1 MSLLSVLSVTHTHLH
16 QSRRV
21 LCHPQ
26 PYGAPCPRCA
36 EKNLVCTTTSVPRGR
51 PRKNP
56 VPDPQSPPQQ
66 ELVSYAPSSSS
77 MTVSI
82 PVNASTAECPE
93 LTPQLVS
100 HFFQCFDQLAQVL
113 NPLTRATSINTK
125 IRAVSFQLCF
135 LPPQCRVLALCII
148 AFSSLVS
155 YHEVMLGDGPRP
167 ESFYDQ
173 AFFAS
178 KSNVRGCGARRSA
191 VHRALHT
198 MALKAAWDC
207 GIMLEV
213 SNENAASCFF
223 LDLIAQGDVC
233 SSSRPWPA
241 PPSWRTSGVPPASGA
256 RWAGFLM
263 VEGLVATRNRNPI
276 LMSLFS
282 R

>member
-1 MSLLSVLSVTHTHLH
+1 MPTPRIREKRRPKPPACDFCK
-16 QSRRV
+16 SRRV

-36 EKNLVCTTTSVPRGR
+36 EKNLVCTTTPVPRGR

-56 VPDPQSPPQQ
+56 ITEPESPPQQ

-207 GIMLEV
+207 GIMPEV
-213 SNENAASCFF
+213 SNENAASCFL
-223 LDLIAQGDVC
+223 LDLIA
-233 SSSRPWPA
+233 
-241 PPSWRTSGVPPASGA
+241 
-256 RWAGFLM
+256 
-263 VEGLVATRNRNPI
+263 
-276 LMSLFS
+276 
-282 R
+282 

>member
-1 MSLLSVLSVTHTHLH
+1 MPTPRIREK
-16 QSRRV
+16 RRPKPPA
-21 LCHPQ
+21 CNSCKAPIRR
-26 PYGAPCPRCA
+26 PCPRCA
-36 EKNLVCTTTSVPRGR
+36 EKNLVCTTTPVPRGR

-66 ELVSYAPSSSS
+66 ELVCYAPSSSS
-77 MTVSI
+77 MT
-82 PVNASTAECPE
+82 PAECPD

-113 NPLTRATSINTK
+113 NPVTRATSINTR
-125 IRAVSFQLCF
+125 IRAVSFQLCL

-167 ESFYDQ
+167 ESFYDR

-213 SNENAASCFF
+213 SNENTASCFL

-233 SSSRPWPA
+233 STSRPWA
-241 PPSWRTSGVPPASGA
+241 SAYISHLRALAPSWRTFGAPPASGSH
-256 RWAGFLM
+256 WAG
-263 VEGLVATRNRNPI
+263 VLVRFPGP
-276 LMSLFS
+276 
-282 R
+282 